1 MKTRLL
7 AWSLP
12 VLSLALVL
20 GCSPQATPPPTDT
33 STTTIA
39 PEEPEVTQ
47 PPFSDEIYV
56 LVGTDRNGFTVSPDP
71 VYVYDRQ
78 QKVIWIAEE
87 PNVRIEIEYAATGE
101 HPGQPGMQVPAPSK
115 PCQVAGRKCGGDAIG
130 GEVGRFKY
138 TIKGMKGTKTLPDLD
153 PMLEILY

>member
-7 AWSLP
+7 VWFLSI
-12 VLSLALVL
+12 LSLALIL
-20 GCSPQATPPPTDT
+20 GCTPRATPPPTDT
-33 STTTIA
+33 STTTE
-39 PEEPEVTQ
+39 PEEPEVPP

-56 LVGTDRNGFTVSPDP
+56 LVGTDANGFTVSPDP

-87 PNVRIEIEYAATGE
+87 PNVQIAIEYAATGE
-101 HPGQPGMQVPAPSK
+101 HPEKPGMPVPAPAK
-115 PCQVAGRKCGGDAIG
+115 PCEVAGRRCGGDAIG

-138 TIKGMKGTKTLPDLD
+138 TIKGKKGAKTLPDLD
-153 PMLEILY
+153 PMLDILY